1 MSSPLKSPPNS
12 SQELDGRTG
21 TQPLPKSKVQPGAH
35 LEAQSSPP
43 KHEITSSHSLTNDIE
58 KATPTSGAAPD
69 GGLRA
74 WMVAAGAATIF
85 FCTLGLSNTFGLFV
99 EYYLTHQLQG
109 QTESTISWIGS
120 MQSFLQ
126 FLSGMLAG
134 PLFDRYG
141 VWVNPFLSSSLN
153 TLPFTVTNSPCQIVY
168 PSAVLYVFS
177 LMILS
182 LCSEYWHF
190 ILVQGILMGIVQGFL
205 QIPAFAAVAQY
216 FDKKRAAALGLA
228 VAGSSI
234 GGIVMPLILSKML
247 NNSSISFAWSVRIV
261 GFIVLILMVFAC
273 MAVKPRVPPRKTR
286 LFLIDPWKQARF
298 VMFIAALL
306 VIFVG
311 MFTPIFYLPAYAT
324 TQGMGSALA
333 GYLIAIVNATSTI
346 GRIVPGIL
354 ADKYGNLNTFSIGGI
369 ITGIIVFCMTFA
381 TSNGGLIA
389 YAAFFGLGSG
399 TIMSGAAASLSRCAD
414 DPSEVG
420 TYMGMGMA
428 VAGVGALI
436 GPPINGAIVQATGGY
451 FAVCMFS
458 GAITVAGGIFAF
470 TIKITDK
477 NGL

>member
-1 MSSPLKSPPNS
+1 MASPYSSPRDS
-12 SQELDGRTG
+12 SHELDGEIV
-21 TQPLPKSKVQPGAH
+21 TQRLPRS
-35 LEAQSSPP
+35 EAQPETQAGEQSTPP
-43 KHEITSSHSLTNDIE
+43 EREITSSNSLTNDAE
-58 KATPTSGAAPD
+58 KVTPAFGVAPD

-74 WMVAAGAATIF
+74 WMVASGAATIF

-99 EYYLTHQLQG
+99 EYYMTHQLQG
-109 QTESTISWIGS
+109 QTASNISWIGS
-120 MQSFLQ
+120 VQSFLQ
-126 FLSGMLAG
+126 FFSGMLGG

-141 VWVNPFLSSSLN
+141 VW
-153 TLPFTVTNSPCQIVY
+153 IIY

-177 LMILS
+177 LMMLS
-182 LCSEYWHF
+182 LCSRYWHF
-190 ILVQGILMGIVQGFL
+190 MLVQGILMGIVQGFL

-234 GGIVMPLILSKML
+234 GGIAMPFILSKML
-247 NNSSISFAWSVRIV
+247 NNSSITFAWSVRII
-261 GFIVLILMVFAC
+261 GFIVLFFMAFAC
-273 MAVKPRVPPRKTR
+273 VAVKPRIPPRKTR
-286 LFLIDPWKQARF
+286 LFLVDPWKQARF

-306 VIFVG
+306 IIFVG
-311 MFTPIFYLPAYAT
+311 MFTPAFYLPTYAT

-333 GYLIAIVNATSTI
+333 GYLIAIVNATSTF

-354 ADKYGNLNTFSIGGI
+354 ADKYGNLNIFAIGGI
-369 ITGIIVFCMTFA
+369 STGIIVFCMTLA
-381 TSNGGLIA
+381 TTNAGLIV

-428 VAGVGALI
+428 VAGVGALV
-436 GPPINGAIVQATGGY
+436 GPPINGAIAQATGGY

-458 GAITVAGGIFAF
+458 GTITVAGGIFVF
-470 TIKITDK
+470 SIKATDK
-477 NGL
+477 NGLWGRA